1 MFVASVIS
9 VVLAGAALLAVVSLG
24 DGGTTDPPNPDV
36 DSCVVGSWRELSST
50 QQLPT
55 GIGELVLTGEGP
67 VFEFGEDG
75 TGAVDFGTDHDTG
88 TVYRSESLGETVDAK
103 VWGTVRFRF
112 VARDGTF
119 QFSDLDSAA
128 RFRMDALGV
137 PVEDR
142 YDLSSDPVGYR
153 CRGDSLEQ
161 FNDGFEATYQ
171 RVG

>member
-9 VVLAGAALLAVVSLG
+9 VILAGSALLAVVWLG
-24 DGGTTDPPNPDV
+24 NDGTTDPPNPDV

-50 QQLPT
+50 QRLPT

-75 TGAVDFGTDHDTG
+75 TGAVDFGTDHNTG

-103 VWGTVRFRF
+103 VWGTVRYGF

-119 QFSDLDSAA
+119 QFSDLESGA

-142 YDLSSDPVGYR
+142 YDLSPDPVSYR
-153 CRGDSLEQ
+153 CQGDSLEL
-161 FNDGFEATYQ
+161 FSDGYEATYQ
-171 RVG
+171 RVS